1 MSMCYDTPTPESL
14 PRAPVCEL
22 PPETD
27 LCDDLDPMGMQDVY
41 GNQDAMDLLSADDSE
56 VCEET
61 PAEDIC
67 DEPAREIC
75 EDPAASDLLG
85 DTDLLTSPDN
95 MCVEGGDPAKELLAA
110 AQLSRE
116 GLADQLQG
124 MKNLTD
130 EQRQAVLGRVQGLEG
145 DALVAEMASIDHAL
159 STGNADRSMIALA
172 RIQEKINQNPDAVK
186 RLTPEVVA
194 MMVSGVAD
202 RRTDSDRGQEGIL
215 NARQAGL
222 SADALLSMDDDQYA
236 SMLDLLH
243 KAGKDADGK
252 VIEGADPG
260 AEQALLLKA
269 AASREDKLD
278 NTIFDTVQRAIFGPT
293 GYKAD
298 SDRAMDDISGFAGSI
313 RGMKRDDL
321 IYQTTAI
328 DVDDVNRSTVDPN
341 NLAANNDTK
350 VDNDGLFQRYEDSC
364 VPTSGQLLRAEAD
377 PIYALKLHTDGFD
390 STDLDLDVAGEQK
403 TVLEANGGGA
413 VSRLGDQ
420 AMKSASDTMDAL
432 QATNA
437 IQGDERRALER
448 SFQNQPLSP
457 ADQAKADTA
466 LAAVRAQ
473 NGGHPTDVEIQTMQ
487 EDAGHNSGGMNS
499 AAAAFDTIS
508 KPGTQTGYTDTS
520 AKLPQNA
527 DADLDDF
534 EKRLV
539 QGEDVGVGVYWPKGG
554 GHQLVATD
562 VRREAD
568 GSRKFLISDPWTG
581 ATRWVTDDQF
591 KSGQWTKSVFGM
603 NNPAVKYDTTVQ
615 DGKSS

>member
-1 MSMCYDTPTPESL
+1 MSICYDTPTPELL
-14 PRAPVCEL
+14 PQAPVCEL

-27 LCDDLDPMGMQDVY
+27 LSDLDPMGMQDVY
-41 GNQDAMDLLSADDSE
+41 GNQSTMDLLGDEESE
-56 VCEET
+56 VCEES
-61 PAEDIC
+61 PAEEIC
-67 DEPAREIC
+67 EDPAVEIC
-75 EDPAASDLLG
+75 EDPAASSMVEDELLAPPK
-85 DTDLLTSPDN
+85 DV
-95 MCVEGGDPAKELLAA
+95 CVEGGDLKQEQIDAAK
-110 AQLSRE
+110 LSRD
-116 GLADQLQG
+116 GLAGQLAG

-159 STGNADRSMIALA
+159 ASKNGDRSMIALA
-172 RIQEKINQNPDAVK
+172 QIQDRINKNPDAVK

-202 RRTDSDRGQEGIL
+202 SRTDSDRGQEGIL

-236 SMLDLLH
+236 QMLDLLH
-243 KAGKDADGK
+243 KAGKDADGN
-252 VIEGADPG
+252 VIKGADPG

-269 AASREDKLD
+269 AASRKDKLN
-278 NTIFDTVQRAIFGPT
+278 NTAMDTVGRALLGGFGW
-293 GYKAD
+293 KAN
-298 SDRAMDDISGFAGSI
+298 SDLAMDDISGFAGSI

-321 IYQTTAI
+321 IYKTTAL
-328 DVDDVNRSTVDPN
+328 DVDNVNRSTVDPD

-350 VDNDGLFQRYEDSC
+350 VDNDGLFQRYGDSC

-377 PIYALKLHTDGFD
+377 PIYALKLHTDGID
-390 STDLDLDVAGEQK
+390 STSLDLDAAKEQK
-403 TVLEANGGGA
+403 KVLEANGGVA

-420 AMKSASDTMDAL
+420 AQTSASKTMDAL
-432 QATNA
+432 QASN
-437 IQGDERRALER
+437 QLKGDERTALER
-448 SFQNQPLSP
+448 SFQNQALTPE
-457 ADQAKADTA
+457 DQTKADAA
-466 LAAVRAQ
+466 LKAVRAQ
-473 NGGHPTDVEIQTMQ
+473 NNGHPTDVEIQAMRN
-487 EDAGHNSGGMNS
+487 DAGKSGAGMNS

-520 AKLPQNA
+520 PKLPKDA
-527 DADLDDF
+527 GADLDDF

-539 QGEDVGVGVYWPKGG
+539 QGEDVGVGVYWPGGG

-581 ATRWVTDDQF
+581 ATRWVTDGEF
-591 KSGQWTKSVFGM
+591 KSGNWTKSVFGFQSK
-603 NNPAVKYDTTVQ
+603 ASRYDTTVP